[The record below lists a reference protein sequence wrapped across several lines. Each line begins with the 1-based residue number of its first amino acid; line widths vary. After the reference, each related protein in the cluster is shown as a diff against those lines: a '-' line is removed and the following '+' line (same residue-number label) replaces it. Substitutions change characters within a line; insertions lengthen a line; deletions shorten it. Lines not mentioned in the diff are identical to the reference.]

1 MGGLLIRAGTDKQ
14 GRAESFGEVRLAPG
28 DVLAVVG
35 PTGSGKSRLL
45 ADIEGLAEGDS
56 PSRRVVASADGATP
70 RVARVAQQMQ
80 FSVDLRVAEFLA
92 LHGRVAW
99 GREADVPVAA
109 TIAWANR
116 LVGEPFEGTTP
127 LALLSGGQSR
137 ALMIADALHVARAD
151 VLLVDEIENAGID
164 RRAALEGLLA
174 CGAVVVL
181 ATHDPLVALSAPR
194 RLVMSGGAVHAM
206 IARTAAEGATLEA
219 LRADAVRREAARL
232 ALIQGAE
239 VGVHLLEAETT

>member
-1 MGGLLIRAGTDKQ
+1 MPGIVIHAGTDKQ
-14 GRAESFGEVRLAPG
+14 GRAEGFGELRLLPG
-28 DVLAVVG
+28 DVVAVVG

-45 ADIEGLAEGDS
+45 ADVEGLAEGDS
-56 PSRRVVASADGATP
+56 PSRRVVVPLDGASP

-92 LHGRVAW
+92 LHGRLAW
-99 GREADVPVAA
+99 GGEAAVPVAD
-109 TIAWANR
+109 TIAWANG
-116 LVGEPFEGTTP
+116 LVGEPFDGTTP

-137 ALMIADALHVARAD
+137 ALMISDALHIARAD

-181 ATHDPLVALSAPR
+181 ATHDPLVALAAPR
-194 RLVMSGGAVHAM
+194 RLVLANGAVSAVLRRSP
-206 IARTAAEGATLEA
+206 AEQSALAALTAE
-219 LRADAVRREAARL
+219 AVRREAARL
-232 ALIQGAE
+232 AL
-239 VGVHLLEAETT
+239 VGGREITPDLIGGLP

>member
-1 MGGLLIRAGTDKQ
+1 MGGIVIRAGTDKQ
-14 GRAESFGEVRLAPG
+14 GGTEAFGDLNLGPG

-45 ADIEGLAEGDS
+45 ADIEALAEGDS
-56 PSRRVVASADGATP
+56 PSRRVVAPLTADVP

-99 GREADVPVAA
+99 GREADVPVR
-109 TIAWANR
+109 TTLDWANA
-116 LVGEPFEGTTP
+116 LVGEPFDGATP

-137 ALMIADALHVARAD
+137 ALMIADALHISRAD

-164 RRAALEGLLA
+164 RRAALDGLLA

-194 RLVMSGGAVHAM
+194 RLVMAGGAVRS
-206 IARTAAEGATLEA
+206 IVERSAAELSSLARLH
-219 LRADAVRREAARL
+219 ADATRRERARL
-232 ALIQGAE
+232 DLVRG
-239 VGVHLLEAETT
+239 LELPPKLFEEDQS

>member
-1 MGGLLIRAGTDKQ
+1 MNGILLRAGSDKQ
-14 GRAESFGEVRLAPG
+14 GRAEGFGELRLSPG
-28 DVLAVVG
+28 DVVAVVG

-56 PSRRVVASADGATP
+56 PSRRVVASADGGTP

-80 FSVDLRVAEFLA
+80 FSVDLRVAEFLT

-137 ALMIADALHVARAD
+137 ALMIADALHVSRAD

-164 RRAALEGLLA
+164 RRAALEGLLG

-194 RLVMSGGAVHAM
+194 RLVMSGGAVHAVVE
-206 IARTAAEGATLEA
+206 RTAAEDATLVA
-219 LRADAVRREAARL
+219 LRADAERREAARL
-232 ALIQGAE
+232 ALVRGAE
-239 VGVHLLEAETT
+239 IGTNLVEVRST

>member
-1 MGGLLIRAGTDKQ
+1 MAGIVIRAGTDKQ
-14 GRAESFGEVRLAPG
+14 GRAEAFGELPLGPG

-56 PSRRVVASADGATP
+56 PSRRVVDPRSDETP

-80 FSVDLRVAEFLA
+80 FSVDLRVRDFLT

-99 GREADVPVAA
+99 GSEADVPVQA
-109 TIAWANR
+109 TLAWAND
-116 LVGEPFEGTTP
+116 LVGEPFDGATP

-137 ALMIADALHVARAD
+137 ALMIADALHISRAD

-164 RRAALEGLLA
+164 RRAALSGLLA

-194 RLVMSGGAVHAM
+194 RVIMAGGAVHA
-206 IARTAAEGATLEA
+206 IVERSAAELLTLEH
-219 LRADAVRREAARL
+219 LHADAARRERARWNLVHGHEL
-232 ALIQGAE
+232 AR
-239 VGVHLLEAETT
+239 HLFEEDRS